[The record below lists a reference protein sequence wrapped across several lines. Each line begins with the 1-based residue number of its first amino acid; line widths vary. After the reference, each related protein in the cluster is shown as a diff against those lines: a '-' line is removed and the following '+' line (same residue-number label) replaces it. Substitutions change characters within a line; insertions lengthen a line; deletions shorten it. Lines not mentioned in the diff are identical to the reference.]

1 MTTALILVD
10 LQNDFCPGG
19 PMAVPDGDAVI
30 PVANR
35 LMPRYPVV
43 AAVQEW
49 HPADHRAF
57 AVNHP
62 GRKAYDVIRLD
73 GLPQMLLPV
82 HCVQGT
88 SGAGFH
94 PGLDQRLVGKA
105 FHQGTDRDI
114 DSDSGFFDA
123 GKRRATGL
131 GDWLADRHVD
141 EVHVLG
147 LATDGCVRS
156 TALDA
161 LGLGLRTTVV
171 EDGCRGFERS
181 HGDSARALAEVRR
194 AGARIGRSTALYKS
208 KGVV

>member
-43 AAVQEW
+43 AAVRDW
-49 HPADHRAF
+49 HPADHRGF
-57 AVNHP
+57 AASHP
-62 GRKAYDVIRLD
+62 GRKAYDVIGLD
-73 GLPQMLLPV
+73 GLPQVLWPV

-88 SGAGFH
+88 RGAGFH
-94 PGLDQRLVGKA
+94 PDLDQRLIGKA
-105 FHQGTDRDI
+105 FDQGTDRDV
-114 DSDSGFFDA
+114 DSDSAFFDA
-123 GKRRATGL
+123 GRRRATGL
-131 GDWLADRHVD
+131 GGWLAGRHVD

-171 EDGCRGFERS
+171 EDGCRGFDRS
-181 HGDSARALAEVRR
+181 RGDSVRALAEVRH
-194 AGARIGRSTALYKS
+194 AGARIGRSDALYRS